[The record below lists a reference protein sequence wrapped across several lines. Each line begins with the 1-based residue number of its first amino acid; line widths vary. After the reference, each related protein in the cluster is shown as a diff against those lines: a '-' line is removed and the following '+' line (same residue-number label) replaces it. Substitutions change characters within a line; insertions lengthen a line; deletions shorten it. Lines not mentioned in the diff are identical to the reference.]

1 MGSKN
6 QRKYTLEFKRQ
17 AVQLAQELGSST
29 EAATRLGI
37 SASNVHKWRTLV
49 QTGALGGGKAGVTVN
64 SPQAPAVSLNDEV
77 RRLQREVAELKKVN
91 HILKAAAAFFSQ
103 DHLK

>member
-1 MGSKN
+1 MK
-6 QRKYTLEFKRQ
+6 
-17 AVQLAQELGSST
+17 
-29 EAATRLGI
+29 
-37 SASNVHKWRTLV
+37 
-49 QTGALGGGKAGVTVN
+49 